1 MPHICTR
8 GPPGDRRKP
17 HPAVSVLFSA
27 STGACISPVTPLFR
41 PGRAPSMVH
50 ARLESNRMIVKTTR
64 NRSSD
69 LPLAACAPQ
78 PRLAHRFAA
87 IGAERKLA
95 GSWAFLEPILRHD
108 CERFHISRFVDP
120 ARLL

>member
-1 MPHICTR
+1 
-8 GPPGDRRKP
+8 
-17 HPAVSVLFSA
+17 
-27 STGACISPVTPLFR
+27 
-41 PGRAPSMVH
+41 
-50 ARLESNRMIVKTTR
+50 MIVKTTR

-69 LPLAACAPQ
+69 LPL
-78 PRLAHRFAA
+78 AA